1 MKLASCL
8 LLLLVVVG
16 STPADM
22 SPPPETEETRRLLD
36 AAEER
41 LHNLDRALLEA
52 LWITY
57 STGDAGDL
65 VSREAARS
73 DYLCD
78 PALNHQVSMWLG
90 QVTDPVL
97 QRRVQLLHRE
107 VLKARI
113 EGIKE
118 VYQLQ
123 DSLAHVQV
131 NWRAV
136 FEGRRVSDGELARI
150 LRVDA
155 NRDRR
160 KAAFEARAKVGEAV
174 GPGLRELMTLRTRAA
189 RELGWRGFYELRL
202 GLEELDA
209 EEFGK
214 TLRYLDE
221 LSREPYRKF
230 LGEVRRRLGVPE
242 VEAWDLLYDP
252 SGVLLEL
259 EAYFPADSLQPR
271 ASRTLRGLGFIV
283 EDLPIHMDLDAREG
297 KAEHAFCF
305 PVDPPGDV
313 RLLQTAQDGIN
324 SASTFLH
331 EMGHA
336 LHAVSIRQDS
346 WILRNGPSGP
356 FNEGMGEFFGQL
368 AYDDQWLTKVAG
380 VPVDLAGR
388 FLAMRREQTLFTV
401 RWYLALLDFER
412 QAYDDP
418 HLDFSELYWRMLNWY
433 LMVPSHPEIKVW
445 AQVPHLVTH
454 PVYVQNYLL
463 ADLIAAQ
470 LRAHLRNVHGGI
482 LGHAETSLYMETEL
496 FRPGAILPTKE
507 LLLGA
512 TGSELNARFFAE
524 EFFWRSSPVDAAPE
538 FPGR

>member
-1 MKLASCL
+1 MKLASCFL
-8 LLLLVVVG
+8 LLMIFVG
-16 STPADM
+16 STPAGTN
-22 SPPPETEETRRLLD
+22 PPPDMEHTRRLLD
-36 AAEER
+36 SMEEG
-41 LHNLDRALLEA
+41 LHSLDRALLEA
-52 LWITY
+52 LWTAY
-57 STGDAGDL
+57 TTGEAGDL
-65 VSREAARS
+65 ATREAARS
-73 DYLCD
+73 DYLRD

-97 QRRVQLLHRE
+97 GRRVQLLHRE
-107 VLKARI
+107 MLRARI
-113 EGIKE
+113 DGLED
-118 VYQLQ
+118 VYQLR
-123 DSLAHVQV
+123 DSLAQVQV

-136 FEGRRVSDGELARI
+136 FEGRKVSDGELARI
-150 LRVDA
+150 LRVEE

-160 KAAFEARAKVGEAV
+160 RAAFEARAEVGEAV
-174 GPGLRELMTLRTRAA
+174 GPGLRKLMTLRTRAA
-189 RELGWRGFYELRL
+189 RELGWPGFYELRL

-209 EEFGK
+209 AEFGE

-221 LSREPYRKF
+221 LSREPYRRY
-230 LGEVRRRLGVPE
+230 LGELRSRLGVPE
-242 VEAWDLLYDP
+242 IEAWDLLYDP

-259 EAYFPADSLQPR
+259 QAYFPADSLQPR
-271 ASRTLRGLGFIV
+271 AFRTLRGLGFIV
-283 EDLPIHMDLDAREG
+283 GDPPILMDLEPREG
-297 KAEHAFCF
+297 KSEHAFCF
-305 PVDPPGDV
+305 PVDPPEDV

-324 SASTFLH
+324 AASTFLH

-336 LHAVSIRQDS
+336 LHAISIRQDS

-368 AYDDQWLTKVAG
+368 AYDRQWLTGVAG
-380 VPVDLAGR
+380 VPEGLAGR
-388 FLAMRREQTLFTV
+388 FLGMRREQLLFTV

-412 QAYDDP
+412 RAYANP
-418 HLDFSELYWRMLNWY
+418 GQDFSELYWRMLNWY

-470 LRAHLRNVHGGI
+470 LRSHLRGVQGGI
-482 LGHAETSLYMETEL
+482 LGHPETSLYMETEL
-496 FRPGAILPTKE
+496 FRHGAILRTKD

-524 EFFWRSSPVDAAPE
+524 EFF
-538 FPGR
+538 